1 MIITKNLTLEEL
13 IHSDT
18 AKAKGI
24 DNSPTNEHLK
34 CLVEIANNIFQ
45 PLRDGIGKPI
55 RISSGY
61 RSEKLNKAVGGSKT
75 SQHNKGQALDLVST
89 TGFTNKDIF
98 DYIKKHLEFDQ
109 MIAEFPKNGNIQWI
123 HVSYVKGKNRKQIL
137 VAKKELG
144 KTIYFPYKTEK
155 DLQ

>member
-1 MIITKNLTLEEL
+1 MIITKNLTLQEL
-13 IHSDT
+13 IDSNT

-24 DNSPTNEHLK
+24 DNSPTNEHLRN
-34 CLVEIANNIFQ
+34 LIEIANNIFQ

-75 SQHNKGQALDLVST
+75 SQHNKGQALDLVAT

-98 DYIKKHLEFDQ
+98 DYIKKNLEFDQ
-109 MIAEFPKNGNIQWI
+109 MIWEFGTDKNPDWV
-123 HVSYVKGKNRKQIL
+123 HVSYNKGKNRKQIL
-137 VAKKELG
+137 KAIKKDG
-144 KTIYFPYKTEK
+144 KTVYINY
-155 DLQ
+155 

>member
-1 MIITKNLTLEEL
+1 MIITKNLTLQEL

-24 DNSPTNEHLK
+24 DNSPTNEHLRN
-34 CLVEIANNIFQ
+34 LIEIANNIFQ

-75 SQHNKGQALDLVST
+75 SQHNKGQALDLVAT

-98 DYIKKHLEFDQ
+98 YYIKKNLEFDQ
-109 MIAEFPKNGNIQWI
+109 MIWEFGTDKNPDWV
-123 HVSYVKGKNRKQIL
+123 HVSYNKGKNRKQVLKAI
-137 VAKKELG
+137 KKDG
-144 KTIYFPYKTEK
+144 KTVYINY
-155 DLQ
+155 

>member
-34 CLVEIANNIFQ
+34 YLIEIANNIFQ

-75 SQHNKGQALDLVST
+75 SQHNKGQALDLVAT

-98 DYIKKHLEFDQ
+98 NYIKNNLEFDQ
-109 MIAEFPKNGNIQWI
+109 LIYEFGTDANPDWV
-123 HVSYVKGKNRKQIL
+123 HVSYNKGKNRKQIL
-137 VAKKELG
+137 KAIKKDG
-144 KTIYFPYKTEK
+144 KTLYINY
-155 DLQ
+155 

>member
-1 MIITKNLTLEEL
+1 MIITKNLTLQEL
-13 IHSDT
+13 INSNT

-24 DNSPTNEHLK
+24 DNSPTNEHLRN
-34 CLVEIANNIFQ
+34 LIEIANNIFQ

-75 SQHNKGQALDLVST
+75 SQHNKGQALDLVAT
-89 TGFTNKDIF
+89 PGFTNKDIF

-109 MIAEFPKNGNIQWI
+109 MIWEFGTDKNPDWV
-123 HVSYVKGKNRKQIL
+123 HVSYNKGKNRKQTLKAI
-137 VAKKELG
+137 KKDG
-144 KTIYFPYKTEK
+144 KTVYINY
-155 DLQ
+155 